1 MKAALAQ
8 FIFESN
14 TFSPE
19 PAHIDVFKKGGVW
32 LDAEDDVRAWAAG
45 TDSQM
50 HGSLDVLEAAGWRAC
65 AREEG
70 RGLWSPHLVSSSA
83 PGFSA

>member
-50 HGSLDVLEAAGWRAC
+50 HGSLDVL
-65 AREEG
+65 
-70 RGLWSPHLVSSSA
+70 
-83 PGFSA
+83 